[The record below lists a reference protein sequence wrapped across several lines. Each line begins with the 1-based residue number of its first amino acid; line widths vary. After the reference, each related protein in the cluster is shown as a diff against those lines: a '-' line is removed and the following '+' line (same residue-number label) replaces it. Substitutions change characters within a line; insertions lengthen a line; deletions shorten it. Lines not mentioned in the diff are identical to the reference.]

1 MPNAS
6 ALARVPTDCRPDLP
20 DRKPTVL
27 LLRNATLRLLF
38 ANQALYWACSII
50 GITLTSLVGVRLAPS
65 PVLATLPLALL
76 VLGNLLSVQPLS
88 MFMQRRGRRAG
99 LQAGALFGIAG
110 GLVAVTG
117 ILLGS
122 FALFGC
128 GTLCIGVY
136 QASSGYYRYAALEA
150 VDTHQKGRAAA
161 CVIGGGLFAALF
173 APPLALWSRNAL
185 SVPFAGAYLAIAV
198 LAAIGWGVVSRL
210 PEGSAPR
217 AALAGIAAMRVL
229 LARPAL
235 RAAVIMTATGHGLM
249 ILVMN
254 ATPLAM
260 DVCGFSGAAAA
271 QVIQWHVVGM
281 FLPAFFT
288 GAWVDRWGSRRVAVV
303 GALCLM
309 ASAGLALSG
318 LSFTQFLASSFLL
331 GTGWNLMVIAGTT
344 LLGETHAPE
353 ERGQAQALMELSNGS
368 VAALMS
374 FASGALIN
382 GVGWTAINVV
392 MLPLLA
398 VALGLLFVSGRRAP
412 VGA

>member
-1 MPNAS
+1 M
-6 ALARVPTDCRPDLP
+6 
-20 DRKPTVL
+20 L
-27 LLRNATLRLLF
+27 LLRNAALRLLF
-38 ANQALYWACSII
+38 ASQALYWACSII

-65 PVLATLPLALL
+65 PVLVTLPLALL

-88 MFMQRRGRRAG
+88 MFMQRHGRRAG

-110 GLVAVTG
+110 GLISMVG

-122 FALFGC
+122 FAMFGG

-150 VDTHQKGRAAA
+150 VNVHQKGRASA
-161 CVIGGGLFAALF
+161 CVVGGGLFAALF

-185 SVPFAGAYLAIAV
+185 ATPFAGAYLAIA
-198 LAAIGWGVVSRL
+198 LLSALGWLMVSWL
-210 PEGSAPR
+210 KEGSAPR
-217 AALAGIAAMRVL
+217 PPAVSGIVAMRVL

-235 RAAVIMTATGHGLM
+235 RAAVTMTAIGVGLM

-260 DVCGFSGAAAA
+260 DFCGFSADAAA

-281 FLPAFFT
+281 FLPAFFA
-288 GAWVDRWGSRRVAVV
+288 GAWVDRWGSRRVAAV
-303 GALCLM
+303 GALCLV

-318 LSFTQFLASSFLL
+318 LSFAQFLTSSFLL
-331 GTGWNLMVIAGTT
+331 GTGWNLMLIAGTT
-344 LLGETHAPE
+344 LLGETHSPE
-353 ERGQAQALMELSNGS
+353 ERGQAQALMELSNGGM
-368 VAALMS
+368 AALMS
-374 FASGALIN
+374 FASGALIS
-382 GVGWTAINVV
+382 GVGWTAINLA

-398 VALGLLFVSGRRAP
+398 VALGLLLVGARRAP
-412 VGA
+412 AGV